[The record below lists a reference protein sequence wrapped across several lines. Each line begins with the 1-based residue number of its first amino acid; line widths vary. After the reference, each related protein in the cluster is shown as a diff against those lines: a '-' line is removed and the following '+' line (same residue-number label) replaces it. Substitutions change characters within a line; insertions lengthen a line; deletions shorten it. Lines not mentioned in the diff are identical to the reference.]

1 MTEAYAT
8 LMHFDFEI
16 TAPDNRRG
24 QTWTF
29 HYDGKSTLVLC
40 AYRAWS
46 RPHLSSQLRSVED
59 FWSHSDSVNSKIS
72 LWQVPFSEDLVAQVK
87 ASFLDGALGS
97 LNVLVPMDGSHAAPA
112 A

>member
-1 MTEAYAT
+1 MTEAYAAIMY
-8 LMHFDFEI
+8 LDFEI
-16 TAPDNRRG
+16 TAPDQRCG

-29 HYDGKSTLVLC
+29 HYDGESTLLLC

-46 RPHLSSQLRSVED
+46 RPNPLSQLRSVED
-59 FWSHSDSVNSKIS
+59 FWSHTDPLTSKTS

-87 ASFLDGALGS
+87 ASFSVGALSS
-97 LNVLVPMDGSHAAPA
+97 LQVLAPMEGSHAAPA